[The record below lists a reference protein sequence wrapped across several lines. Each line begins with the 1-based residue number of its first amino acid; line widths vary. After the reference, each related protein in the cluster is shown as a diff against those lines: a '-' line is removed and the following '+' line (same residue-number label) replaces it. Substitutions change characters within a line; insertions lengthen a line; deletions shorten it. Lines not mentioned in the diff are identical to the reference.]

1 MHILIVGA
9 GPGGLLSAINL
20 AGLGLKVTVVEKD
33 PIPGGRMK
41 GMTLGEH
48 GEYKLDT
55 GPTILQV
62 PLVLE
67 KIFERSGKRLSD
79 YVTLLPVEPMTRT
92 TFWDGTHMDT
102 SRDPERLAAE
112 LARFGPEKGEAMKRW
127 LADAEEKYRFIYS
140 RFVATHADSL
150 ASFFA
155 PWLYG
160 PNLRFKPWQTL
171 YQHFNEYFKDDR
183 ITYGFA
189 FPSKYLGLHP
199 TTATSLFSII
209 PYLELAFG
217 VWHTQGG
224 LSALARGMMR
234 CAQDLGVEFRMST
247 PVSRL
252 WVDDGGVAR
261 GVELASGEKLT
272 ADRVV
277 VNADLPYAATH
288 LLDERWRKGTRL
300 ATHKLEKAR
309 YSPSTFMLYLGL
321 DRVYDVPHHLI
332 YFSANG
338 LKNDLA
344 KLEDT
349 TVDFDDPPFYVCNP
363 IVTDR
368 TVAPPG
374 HSTLYVTVPTPHTGH
389 PVDFKHAEK
398 ILNERVPDMLARVGI
413 HDVKKHIRARRS
425 FTAETWRDDFH
436 VYRGAVFNLAH
447 TMGQLGPLR
456 PRVKSQNVKGLY
468 WVGGGTHPGSGL
480 LAIMESANI
489 CADYLSRE
497 LGKGPLKDWPLVPPV
512 EPFSADAKP
521 PAAKASA
528 A

>member
-1 MHILIVGA
+1 MTRMNILIVGA

-41 GMTLGEH
+41 GLRLGER
-48 GEYKLDT
+48 GEYTLDT

-62 PLVLE
+62 PLILE
-67 KIFERSGKRLSD
+67 KIFERAGKRLSD

-92 TFWDGTHMDT
+92 HFWDGSHLDT
-102 SRDPERLAAE
+102 SRDPAYMASE
-112 LARFGPEKGEAMKRW
+112 LARFGPDKTDGLKRW
-127 LADAEEKYRFIYS
+127 LADAAVKYRFIYS
-140 RFVATHADSL
+140 RFVATPADSL
-150 ASFFA
+150 PSYIA
-155 PWLYG
+155 PWLN
-160 PNLRFKPWQTL
+160 PSNLRFKPWQTL

-217 VWHTQGG
+217 VWHTRGG
-224 LSALARGMMR
+224 LQALARGLMK

-247 PVSRL
+247 PVSRI
-252 WVDDGGVAR
+252 WVEEGKAR
-261 GVELASGEKLT
+261 GVELASGERLA

-277 VNADLPYAATH
+277 VNADLPYAAKN
-288 LLDERWRKGTRL
+288 LLDARWREGTRMTDEVL
-300 ATHKLEKAR
+300 DKAR

-344 KLEDT
+344 KLEDR
-349 TVDFDDPPFYVCNP
+349 TVDFEDPPFYVCNP
-363 IVTDR
+363 SVTDAS
-368 TVAPPG
+368 VAPPG
-374 HSTLYVTVPTPHTGH
+374 HSTLYVAVPTPHTGH
-389 PVDFKHAEK
+389 PVDFKHAERE
-398 ILNERVPDMLARVGI
+398 LNERVPAMLAKVGI
-413 HDVKKHIRARRS
+413 TNVTKHIRARRS
-425 FTAETWRDDFH
+425 FTAETWRDDFN
-436 VYRGAVFNLAH
+436 VFRGAVFNLAH
-447 TMGQLGPLR
+447 TMDQLGPLR
-456 PRVKSQNVKGLY
+456 PRVKSQNVSGLY
-468 WVGGGTHPGSGL
+468 FVGGGTHPGSGL

-489 CADYLSRE
+489 AADYISRE
-497 LGKGPLKDWPLVPPV
+497 LGQGALKGWPLVP
-512 EPFSADAKP
+512 SAEGALP
-521 PAAKASA
+521 
-528 A
+528 